1 MKIYRNACMVLVIAV
16 NVQSI
21 ENSRHRSARQPYP
34 DSGFWTTE
42 VLNEEKATIVRY
54 YANSI
59 SLISEIREPRILDIT
74 KLQVRKYLNRKL
86 AGELSK
92 DTTNATKIRLYEIR

>member
-1 MKIYRNACMVLVIAV
+1 MVLIVV
-16 NVQSI
+16 MNVQSM
-21 ENSRHRSARQPYP
+21 ESDRKRPARQPYP

-42 VLNEEKATIVRY
+42 LLTEEKATIVRY

-59 SLISEIREPRILDIT
+59 SLISEIKEPCILDIT
-74 KLQVRKYLNRKL
+74 KLPVRKYLNKKL
-86 AGELSK
+86 AEELSK

>member
-1 MKIYRNACMVLVIAV
+1 MVLIVV
-16 NVQSI
+16 MNVQSI
-21 ENSRHRSARQPYP
+21 ETDRQRSIRQPYP

-42 VLNEEKATIVRY
+42 VLKEEKSTIVRY

-59 SLISEIREPRILDIT
+59 SLISEIREPHILDIT
-74 KLQVRKYLNRKL
+74 KLPVRKYLNRKL
-86 AGELSK
+86 TEELSK

>member
-1 MKIYRNACMVLVIAV
+1 MKMYKNAFMVLIMAL
-16 NVQSI
+16 NVQAMEAVQRS
-21 ENSRHRSARQPYP
+21 SARQPYP

-42 VLNEEKATIVRY
+42 LLTEEKATIVRY

-59 SLISEIREPRILDIT
+59 SLISETREPRILDIT
-74 KLQVRKYLNRKL
+74 KLPVRKYLNKKL
-86 AGELSK
+86 AEELSK